1 MNRLCMKFAA
11 WSVIAVGLMVL
22 SSVLPFASEENMQ
35 GESSKP
41 LSEDPYYLTTCLV
54 TDQAL
59 GSMGK
64 PVVYGHQGREI
75 RFCCAGCV
83 EQFKKEPQ
91 KFIDKLDKAMIEDQ
105 LPHYPLETCLI
116 TKQKLTAMGKPVDLI
131 YKNRLVRFCCSNCV
145 AQFKKDPELYMSQ
158 LNEAT
163 IKKQQDDYPIANC
176 IASGEKLGGS
186 MGKPIDV
193 VIASRLVRLCCPSC
207 KKMLLENP
215 SEYLSKLEPANGKHE
230 MKQDNNADHSGHQH

>member
-1 MNRLCMKFAA
+1 MNKQCKKFVKWSFVVMGFMVASNVFIFAA
-11 WSVIAVGLMVL
+11 
-22 SSVLPFASEENMQ
+22 EEHAH
-35 GESSKP
+35 GEPMKVFSG
-41 LSEDPYYLTTCLV
+41 DPYYLTTCPV
-54 TDQAL
+54 TGQAL

-64 PVVYGHQGREI
+64 PVVYNHEGREI

-91 KFIDKLDKAMIEDQ
+91 KFIDKLDITMIEDQ
-105 LPHYPLETCLI
+105 LPYYPLETCLV

-145 AQFKKDPELYMSQ
+145 AQFEKDPDEYISH

-163 IKKQQDDYPIANC
+163 IKKQNDDYPIANC

-186 MGKPIDV
+186 MGKPVDV

-207 KKMLLENP
+207 QKMLLENP
-215 SEYLSKLEPANGKHE
+215 SEYLSKLEHADGTHE
-230 MKQDNNADHSGHQH
+230 VKEDNHADHSGHQH